1 MGTSAS
7 TPIILKPLPASAHPV
22 PKPGESSRS
31 LPRSSS
37 FLSTPLERG
46 GGRKGASPT
55 QEEPQDKLGG
65 PRRGK
70 KALAKER
77 VGRLPWLQEP
87 GEERQGSNGRVNQG
101 RGEATGRPGQGSE
114 QDGERK

>member
-1 MGTSAS
+1 MDQ
-7 TPIILKPLPASAHPV
+7 
-22 PKPGESSRS
+22 
-31 LPRSSS
+31 
-37 FLSTPLERG
+37 LEG
-46 GGRKGASPT
+46 IKNAVQPCGKFKAGAWVGKKNTRKGASPT